1 MYVLLFKNNA
11 NDTVFI
17 MVYNESQSAET
28 ELASILKTI
37 VFKEHVSKKQATLHR
52 QTMSLKITFFVQIQ
66 ER

>member
-37 VFKEHVSKKQATLHR
+37 VF
-52 QTMSLKITFFVQIQ
+52 
-66 ER
+66 